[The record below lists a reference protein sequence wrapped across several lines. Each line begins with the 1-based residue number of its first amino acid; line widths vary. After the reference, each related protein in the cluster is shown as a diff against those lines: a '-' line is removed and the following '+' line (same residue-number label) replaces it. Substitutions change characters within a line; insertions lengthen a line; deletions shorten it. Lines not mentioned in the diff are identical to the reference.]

1 MFYPNPDGPKRKSPL
16 CGTVNLQFNPNCTN
30 TAKSELR
37 TDTDRIPIL
46 SSRASVAPLIRR
58 SDSCAHL
65 CQESRTALQMLPSQ
79 QQIRSSGGGSFPF
92 GTICMFHWGFPSL
105 RTLLKIY
112 FCRWGKTAAL
122 WLLLWRHLWYFYP
135 RTPRLWRDSALTQR
149 STRLTRLFWRMWS
162 S

>member
-1 MFYPNPDGPKRKSPL
+1 MQSLLIKKKSDNSYEPHGYFIDPSPHASTHL
-16 CGTVNLQFNPNCTN
+16 K
-30 TAKSELR
+30 KSELMIHR
-37 TDTDRIPIL
+37 
-46 SSRASVAPLIRR
+46 S
-58 SDSCAHL
+58 SDSKIRFMCAFVSGI
-65 CQESRTALQMLPSQ
+65 ENSIARILPSQ

-149 STRLTRLFWRMWS
+149 STRLTRLFWRM
-162 S
+162 